1 MRRVNI
7 PPRWTGEQALSV
19 VAFLEDV
26 IRAVWRQ
33 HGDHMAT
40 LIDPDHPLDPE
51 PSSSPPADD
60 DDDAPF

>member
-7 PPRWTGEQALSV
+7 PPQWTGEQALSV

-40 LIDPDHPLDPE
+40 LIDADRPPYPE
-51 PSSSPPADD
+51 PSYFPPADD
-60 DDDAPF
+60 DAPF

>member
-7 PPRWTGEQALSV
+7 PTQWTGEQALSV

-33 HGDHMAT
+33 HGDHMAPLVAT
-40 LIDPDHPLDPE
+40 YRPPDTE
-51 PSSSPPADD
+51 PTSIPPDD
-60 DDDAPF
+60 DGVPF